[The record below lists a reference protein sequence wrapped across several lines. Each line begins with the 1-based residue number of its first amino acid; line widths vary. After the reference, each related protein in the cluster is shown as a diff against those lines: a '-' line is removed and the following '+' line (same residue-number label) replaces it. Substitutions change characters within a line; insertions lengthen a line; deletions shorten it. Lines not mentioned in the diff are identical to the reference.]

1 MITTLIYS
9 LLALDQTLAQLAA
22 EYGPWLYAL
31 LFLVIFAET
40 GLVVF
45 PFLPGDSILF
55 IAGTIVAVANL
66 NIHVLAL
73 VLVIAA
79 ILGDSVNYAVGH
91 YIGPRVFHEPESR
104 WFKRQYLLRTQAFYD
119 KYGGITIIIG
129 RFVPIIRTFA
139 PFLAGVAG
147 MTYPR
152 FLSYNVVGA
161 FAWITSLVYAGYL
174 FGNIPWVKDNLSFIV
189 IAIVVVSLIPAVTTF
204 VKARPPRR
212 GLPSSHRDR
221 PQGAHDR
228 RRGERAPAA
237 ATSSR
242 APCGRWRRRDCAARS
257 SR

>member
-1 MITTLIYS
+1 MITTLLYS
-9 LLALDQTLAQLAA
+9 LLALDQTLAQIAA

-31 LFLVIFAET
+31 LFLIIFAET

-55 IAGTIVAVANL
+55 IAGTVVAVAGL
-66 NIHVLAL
+66 HIHILVAVLI
-73 VLVIAA
+73 IAA
-79 ILGDSVNYAVGH
+79 ILGDSVNYGVGH
-91 YIGPRVFHEPESR
+91 YIGPRVFHEPNSR
-104 WFKRQYLLRTQAFYD
+104 WFKREYLLRTQAFYN
-119 KYGGITIIIG
+119 KYGGVTIIIG

-161 FAWITSLVYAGYL
+161 IAWIMSLVYAGYW

-204 VKARPPRR
+204 VKERRARRN
-212 GLPSSHRDR
+212 
-221 PQGAHDR
+221 
-228 RRGERAPAA
+228 AA
-237 ATSSR
+237 A
-242 APCGRWRRRDCAARS
+242 PLD
-257 SR
+257 